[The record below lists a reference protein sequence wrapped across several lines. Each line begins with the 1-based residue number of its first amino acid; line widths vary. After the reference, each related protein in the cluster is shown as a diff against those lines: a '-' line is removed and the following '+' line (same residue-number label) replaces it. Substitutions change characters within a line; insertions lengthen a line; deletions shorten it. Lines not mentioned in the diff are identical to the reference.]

1 MKIEQNELEFND
13 GWAYVQLQ
21 SGHIAMPAPEV
32 IPYGK
37 RKIQTDCAYKAKGH
51 YLFDNEKSEKIK
63 LSEASQEW
71 IKEKFEEYQNKHL

>member
-13 GWAYVQLQ
+13 GWAYIQLQ
-21 SGHIAMPAPEV
+21 SGHIAMPAPE
-32 IPYGK
+32 ITPYGK
-37 RKIQTDCAYKAKGH
+37 RTIWTDCVYKSKGH
-51 YLFDNEKSEKIK
+51 YLFDNEPCESIK